1 MCVKKEREN
10 MHRLAKTIGLV
21 MALILISS
29 LLISCGPENQ
39 SDAVTDFLNDD
50 DEAKTL
56 KDNLKLAWSPT
67 NLKEE
72 FFVKATKGFEDYC
85 ELHKYTALVAN
96 PKGSKEEQY
105 SEFENWVAMEVDAI
119 AAAPIDAMRL
129 QDMVTAAN
137 EKGIV
142 VSGFYGTIPGAD
154 FNYTV
159 DEYNLGY
166 MMGQNA
172 LKWINEKLGGK
183 GRVFLVLNDTDEA
196 LKIRGN
202 GIEDALSEA
211 SGVKIVETK
220 SADSVPDAKNAAVDV
235 LEIYRYIN
243 VIICINDEYAIG
255 VTEVISD
262 LEIDDENFY
271 IGGAGYS
278 EDAVQDMDES
288 GSPFRS
294 TVNLSPYENGK
305 LLAKMMAEAVVNGAE
320 KDELNFEPESYW
332 QKTLE
337 WN

>member
-1 MCVKKEREN
+1 
-10 MHRLAKTIGLV
+10 MHRLAKTISLV
-21 MALILISS
+21 MALVLISC
-29 LLISCGPENQ
+29 LLISCGSQNQ
-39 SDAVTDFLNDD
+39 SDAITEFLND

-56 KDNLKLAWSPT
+56 NDNLKLAWSPT

-85 ELHKYTALVAN
+85 ALHKYTALVAN
-96 PKGSKEEQY
+96 PKGSMEEQY

-119 AAAPIDAMRL
+119 AAAPVDAMRL

-137 EKGIV
+137 EKGII
-142 VSGFYGTIPGAD
+142 VSGFNGTIPGAD

-172 LKWINEKLGGK
+172 LRWINEKLDGK
-183 GRVFLVLNDTDEA
+183 GRVLLVLNDTNEA

-211 SGVKIVETK
+211 NGVNIVDTK
-220 SADSVPDAKNAAVDV
+220 SADSVPDAKNATVDA
-235 LEIYRYIN
+235 LGIYRYIN
-243 VIICINDEYAIG
+243 VIVCINDAYAIG
-255 VTEVISD
+255 VTEVVGD
-262 LEIDDENFY
+262 LEIDTENFY
-271 IGGAGYS
+271 IGGAGYT
-278 EDAVQDMDES
+278 EDAVADMDES
-288 GSPFRS
+288 ASPFRS

-305 LLAKMMAEAVVNGAE
+305 LLAKLMAQAVVNGVE
-320 KDELNFEPESYW
+320 ESQLNFEPESYW
-332 QKTLE
+332 QKPLG